1 MLDPNYNLT
10 ILEHTLRERQYQLQK
25 DMETD
30 WQFQTLLAER
40 LGALDRLRLRIGQ
53 ALIAAGLRLEGR
65 LAQSLPSQP
74 SVHPR

>member
-10 ILEHTLRERQYQLQK
+10 VLEHMLRERQCQLQK
-25 DMETD
+25 EMETG
-30 WQFQTLLAER
+30 WQFRTLLAER

-65 LAQSLPSQP
+65 LAQGLTSQT